1 MRLDLPSRTR
11 LAAVASN
18 TFREAMRNRAF
29 IGLGLLAVAFIL
41 FSLVLGQLAV
51 VGQGARVVV
60 DFGLFAVGLLASVTA
75 IVMGALLLHKEVEK
89 KTIYTILSKP
99 VQRYEFLLGK
109 YLGMLGILGVQVA
122 SLAGIWWLVVAAQG
136 GDFGIEHVKG
146 MLLILFEA
154 SMIAAVAVM
163 FSAQTTPVLTGL
175 FSFGIFAV
183 GRVVSVIGEGLASGR
198 VLFADN
204 GAARAF
210 GEVVVAIFPDL
221 SVFNVSQQVLL
232 GVPITGAYLAQ
243 AALYAGCYAAVFI
256 VIGMLAFERRD
267 FT

>member
-1 MRLDLPSRTR
+1 M
-11 LAAVASN
+11 N

-29 IGLGLLAVAFIL
+29 IGLGLLAAAFIL
-41 FSLVLGQLAV
+41 FSMVLGQLAV

-60 DFGLFAVGLLASVTA
+60 DFGLFAIGLLSSVTA

-89 KTIYTILSKP
+89 KTIYMILSKP

-109 YLGMLGILGVQVA
+109 YIGMLGILLVQVVA
-122 SLAGIWWLVVAAQG
+122 LTAVWGLVVATQDG
-136 GDFGIEHVKG
+136 GHFGVEHVKAA
-146 MLLILFEA
+146 LLIVFEVG
-154 SMIAAVAVM
+154 IVAAVAVM

-183 GRVVSVIGEGLASGR
+183 GRVVSVISEGLALSRG
-198 VLFADN
+198 FFSDN
-204 GAARAF
+204 PVARAF
-210 GEVVVAIFPDL
+210 GDGVVTIFPDL

-232 GVPITGAYLAQ
+232 GVPVSGAYLAA
-243 AALYAGCYAAVFI
+243 AALYAACYAAVFI
-256 VIGMLAFERRD
+256 VFGMFAFERRD